1 MVEHDL
7 AKVDTGVQFPSP
19 APVVK
24 IPTNVG
30 FYLLKMKDGALVN
43 LMTCALA
50 M

>member
-24 IPTNVG
+24 NPTELWVFIFFG
-30 FYLLKMKDGALVN
+30 DTMGIQITFFL
-43 LMTCALA
+43 
-50 M
+50 